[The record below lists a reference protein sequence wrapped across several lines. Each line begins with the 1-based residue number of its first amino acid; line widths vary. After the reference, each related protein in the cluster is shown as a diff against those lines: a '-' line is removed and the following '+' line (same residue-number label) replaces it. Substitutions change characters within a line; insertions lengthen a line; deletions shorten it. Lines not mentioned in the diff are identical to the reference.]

1 MVVIDI
7 KENRK
12 IVLFITFIVIL
23 SALYQGCNKQ
33 SQRNTDFVKKNNI
46 SSFKIHNI
54 GLEEKEIKNKVDR
67 DKIIDLIN
75 SVKIIKSDV
84 EQRAGVGY
92 GVTITYADG
101 KRFSSSFLSSTMVY
115 SIDDKTNWCEIDK
128 NIVDK
133 LRNYY
138 DKN

>member
-7 KENRK
+7 KEYKK
-12 IVLFITFIVIL
+12 IVLFITLIVIL
-23 SALYQGCNKQ
+23 SSLYQGCNKQ
-33 SQRNTDFVKKNNI
+33 SQSNTDFVKKNNI

-54 GLEEKEIKNKVDR
+54 GLEEKEIKNKADR

-84 EQRAGVGY
+84 EQRTGVGY
-92 GVTITYADG
+92 GVIITYEDG
-101 KRFSSSFLSSTMVY
+101 KKFSSSFLSSTMVY
-115 SIDDKTNWCEIDK
+115 TIDDKATWCEIDK

-133 LRNYY
+133 LRAYY